1 LSADSVNPEL
11 PSVGISRLVGK
22 SKKICGLRDQN
33 LLRIGYSE
41 KRRAGNNVFSWKS
54 LAVINGFV
62 GKILTGLINC
72 LQTDFLKGN
81 SVGENMADNAFVGN
95 PTRISSFAGNGP
107 DKLTNPF
114 TLLVE
119 ALA

>member
-1 LSADSVNPEL
+1 
-11 PSVGISRLVGK
+11 
-22 SKKICGLRDQN
+22 
-33 LLRIGYSE
+33 
-41 KRRAGNNVFSWKS
+41 
-54 LAVINGFV
+54 
-62 GKILTGLINC
+62 
-72 LQTDFLKGN
+72 
-81 SVGENMADNAFVGN
+81 MADNAFVGN